1 MDKKEKKK
9 TKNGHVL
16 KKWGMDFNIVCKK
29 YNKFVIFKFF
39 FLNIN
44 FKSYKIMPIKQWKSC
59 QMKYFIEMKII
70 KMLDLSKEKKRKKK
84 KNKLSIWV
92 VNNLAYSMCK

>member
-39 FLNIN
+39 F
-44 FKSYKIMPIKQWKSC
+44 FKYQLQIIQNYANQTMKIMSNEI
-59 QMKYFIEMKII
+59 FHRNENH
-70 KMLDLSKEKKRKKK
+70 
-84 KNKLSIWV
+84 KN
-92 VNNLAYSMCK
+92 ARP